1 VRGALGTF
9 LLVAAGLKIHGLAL
23 GPFAQDAFL
32 GSPRLLIAA
41 IEVEV
46 VLGLWLLSGWSVRAA
61 WTVALGFFTI
71 LAGASLYLA
80 LTGQRSC
87 GCLGQVTVSP
97 WLMFGLDAG
106 AVAALA
112 LWRPA
117 HSAARSPAVWCRQ
130 ALKIVAG
137 AAVLLA
143 LGSSGFLLAF
153 PGPAEALAWLRGEAI
168 TVEPVVS
175 DVGKGQPGEQ
185 QTFRVNLTNRTDRPV
200 RLVGGTTSCRC
211 TATNDLPLILAPG
224 ETGTIEVEIMFVGSP
239 GRFRHHFV
247 LFTDDERQPRVVARF
262 SGQVIAPP

>member
-1 VRGALGTF
+1 ML
-9 LLVAAGLKIHGLAL
+9 LLVAAGLKVHSLAL
-23 GPFAQDAFL
+23 DPLSHGPFL

-41 IEVEV
+41 IEVES

-61 WTVALGFFTI
+61 WMSALGFFTV
-71 LAGASLYLA
+71 LAAASLYLA

-87 GCLGQVTVSP
+87 GCLGQVEASP

-112 LWRPA
+112 LCRPA
-117 HSAARSPAVWCRQ
+117 HTAAIAPGLWGGQ

-143 LGSSGFLLAF
+143 LGSGVFLLGF
-153 PGPAEALAWLRGEAI
+153 PGPTEALAWLRGEAI
-168 TVEPVVS
+168 TVEPAVC
-175 DVGKGQPGEQ
+175 DVGTGRAGER
-185 QTFRVNLTNRTDRPV
+185 QTFRVHLTNRTDRPV

-211 TATNDLPLILAPG
+211 MATNDLPQSLAPG
-224 ETGTIEVEIMFVGSP
+224 ETGTIEVAIQFVGSP
-239 GRFRHHFV
+239 GRFRQHFV
-247 LFTDDERQPRVVARF
+247 LFTDDERQPKVVARF